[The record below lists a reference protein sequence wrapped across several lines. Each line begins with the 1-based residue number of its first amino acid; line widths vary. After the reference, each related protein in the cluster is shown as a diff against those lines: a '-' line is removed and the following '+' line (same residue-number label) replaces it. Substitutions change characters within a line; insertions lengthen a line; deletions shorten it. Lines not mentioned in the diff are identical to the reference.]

1 MATGAAPP
9 LEPDGAGG
17 RRLTSAERKSLVEEL
32 RHAAAGSAVTAR
44 TFQRFVSE
52 RGLKL
57 GRDDVHAIAED
68 VGLRL
73 SADAIGGMVDQGSR
87 WLTPE
92 ELKRFAECISGDS
105 ERDQGCL
112 RALMATVSEVLGA
125 TDLDELLRRLVDHTV
140 RTTGTER
147 GLLLLLKEGDDLAV
161 RTAREQG
168 RDLGLN
174 PPLSWSIPKKVLHEK
189 QPIMARVSGDNEVL
203 DLTHSVATMR
213 LRQVMCAPVSARG
226 RTLGVLYVDSTIGG
240 PAFTHAD
247 LWLFYAQAGLM
258 GMAIENNRL
267 FHETLQAREMS
278 HQLRVAREIQKRLLP
293 AGPAHFGPTELAGMS
308 EPSSRVGGDY
318 FDYFPVESGRV
329 GLCVGDVSGH
339 GIGPALVMSN
349 VRAHLR
355 GLLQTRRSL
364 QGLYGLLNRA
374 LCNELTEG
382 MFVSLFVAVLDPS
395 KMVLEFQNAG
405 HTAPIIYRPSD
416 DSFRVIPPTAPALGL
431 IDDLSAGP
439 CPAVTVKSAD
449 VLVCYT
455 DGVTE
460 RHSPSGELYGEER
473 IRTVVRR
480 AVKKGATPA
489 EVVSAIQH
497 DCEEHA
503 RDLPPRDDV
512 TLVVARF

>member
-1 MATGAAPP
+1 MADMAVRSPEPGA
-9 LEPDGAGG
+9 
-17 RRLTSAERKSLVEEL
+17 
-32 RHAAAGSAVTAR
+32 
-44 TFQRFVSE
+44 
-52 RGLKL
+52 
-57 GRDDVHAIAED
+57 
-68 VGLRL
+68 
-73 SADAIGGMVDQGSR
+73 R

-105 ERDQGCL
+105 ERDQRCL

-125 TDLDELLRRLVDHTV
+125 TDLDELLRRLVDHTIQ
-140 RTTGTER
+140 TTGTER
-147 GLLLLLKEGDDLAV
+147 GMLLLLQEDGELKV
-161 RTAREQG
+161 RTARDRRG
-168 RDLGLN
+168 RDLAAN
-174 PPLSWSIPKKVLHEK
+174 PVLSRSVPEKVLHDK
-189 QPIMARVSGDNEVL
+189 QPVVQRVTGEGEVL

-226 RTLGVLYVDSTIGG
+226 RTLGVLYMDSTLGG
-240 PAFTHAD
+240 PAVTHAD

-278 HQLRVAREIQKRLLP
+278 HQLRVARDIQKRLLP
-293 AGPAHFGPTELAGMS
+293 GSPAHYGPTELAGVS

-318 FDYFPVESGRV
+318 FDYFPVDAGRV

-364 QGLYGLLNRA
+364 GGLYGLLNRA

-382 MFVSLFVAVLDPS
+382 MFVSLFVGVFDSA
-395 KMVLEFQNAG
+395 KMTLEFQNAG
-405 HTAPIIYRPSD
+405 HTAPLLYRPSD
-416 DSFRVIPPTAPALGL
+416 DSFRTIPPTAPALGL

-439 CPAVTVKSAD
+439 CPAVGVKSGD

-460 RHSPSGELYGEER
+460 RHSPEGELYGEDR
-473 IRTVVRR
+473 IRDVVRR
-480 AVKKGATPA
+480 VVKRGATPA
-489 EVVSAIQH
+489 EIVSAIQQ
-497 DCEEHA
+497 DCEVHA
-503 RDLPPRDDV
+503 RDLPSRDDV

>member
-1 MATGAAPP
+1 M
-9 LEPDGAGG
+9 
-17 RRLTSAERKSLVEEL
+17 VNM
-32 RHAAAGSAVTAR
+32 AAGT
-44 TFQRFVSE
+44 
-52 RGLKL
+52 
-57 GRDDVHAIAED
+57 ED
-68 VGLRL
+68 PG
-73 SADAIGGMVDQGSR
+73 AR

-105 ERDQGCL
+105 ERDQRCL
-112 RALMATVSEVLGA
+112 RALMATVSEVLA
-125 TDLDELLRRLVDHTV
+125 TPDLDELLKRLVDHTIQ
-140 RTTGTER
+140 TTGTER
-147 GLLLLLKEGDDLAV
+147 GLLLLLHEGGELRL
-161 RTAREQG
+161 RTARDRRG
-168 RDLGLN
+168 RDLEPN
-174 PPLSWSIPKKVLHEK
+174 PPLSRSVPEKVLHDN
-189 QPIMARVSGDNEVL
+189 QPVVARVSGEGEVL

-226 RTLGVLYVDSTIGG
+226 RTLGVLYVDSTLSG

-293 AGPAHFGPTELAGMS
+293 AGPARFGPTELAGVS

-318 FDYFPVESGRV
+318 FDYFQVDAGRV

-355 GLLQTRRSL
+355 GLLMTRRSL
-364 QGLYGLLNRA
+364 GGLYGLLNRA

-382 MFVSLFVAVLDPS
+382 MFVSLFVGVFDSA

-405 HTAPIIYRPSD
+405 HTAPILYRPSD
-416 DSFRVIPPTAPALGL
+416 DSFRAIPPTAPALGL

-439 CPAVTVKSAD
+439 CPAVSVKSGD

-460 RHSPSGELYGEER
+460 RHSPEGELYGEDR

-480 AVKKGATPA
+480 ALKRGASPA
-489 EVVSAIQH
+489 DVVSAIQQ
-497 DCEEHA
+497 DCELHA